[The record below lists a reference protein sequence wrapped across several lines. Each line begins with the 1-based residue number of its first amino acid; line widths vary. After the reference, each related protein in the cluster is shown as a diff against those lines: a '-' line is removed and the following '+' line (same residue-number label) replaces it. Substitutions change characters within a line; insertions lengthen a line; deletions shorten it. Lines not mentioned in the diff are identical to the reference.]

1 MGKRGKRTMAFLCAR
16 KGRGFVVPRF
26 SAGARR
32 FMLVVGG
39 LYLHFA
45 NGVRTVEIH
54 RQEGLL
60 DALEGFYRGEQRLII
75 AFRHVA
81 KEDAAVMMYAL
92 GRKLRRAIRIRNR
105 HTPPEQRIIA
115 HAQFLYGRDVLD
127 WAGRLA
133 AWLFPRIGCVPV
145 QNRGSNRDGL
155 NVLRASIC
163 KGTFP
168 VALAPEG
175 QVTYHMYTCSP
186 ISAGIA
192 SMAMWGVQSDKD
204 MVIVPVALGY
214 RRSTQPQAFIRSVL
228 KRWEHQCGQQ
238 LSDTDHGPILAL
250 LLEAA
255 EKTVGLLEQLYA
267 IQPTRETDPDTLR
280 TRILAVCET
289 AMRRAEHLARQKPE
303 GNLLDRLF
311 NIRYQGVEAVH
322 PEKFDPDTMPPL
334 GKSLADFHALEAHV
348 FLRHSQIVDVLQY
361 VDPAYIAAPCST
373 GRAEE
378 FALDLLD
385 VVNRVRGGNINSRY
399 SPHGKQA
406 LVEIGRALRIGELGI
421 LGKDIPRKERLNRI
435 NDAVSAALQHTSQQ
449 MESHWET
456 SVFSS

>member
-1 MGKRGKRTMAFLCAR
+1 
-16 KGRGFVVPRF
+16 
-26 SAGARR
+26 
-32 FMLVVGG
+32 
-39 LYLHFA
+39 
-45 NGVRTVEIH
+45 
-54 RQEGLL
+54 
-60 DALEGFYRGEQRLII
+60 
-75 AFRHVA
+75 
-81 KEDAAVMMYAL
+81 
-92 GRKLRRAIRIRNR
+92 
-105 HTPPEQRIIA
+105 
-115 HAQFLYGRDVLD
+115 
-127 WAGRLA
+127 
-133 AWLFPRIGCVPV
+133 
-145 QNRGSNRDGL
+145 
-155 NVLRASIC
+155 
-163 KGTFP
+163 
-168 VALAPEG
+168 
-175 QVTYHMYTCSP
+175 
-186 ISAGIA
+186 
-192 SMAMWGVQSDKD
+192 MAMWGVQSDKD
-204 MVIVPVALGY
+204 MVIIPVALGY
-214 RRSTQPQAFIRSVL
+214 RRSAQPQVLIRTVL

-361 VDPAYIAAPCST
+361 VDPAYIAAPCSA

-385 VVNRVRGGNINSRY
+385 VVNRARGGNINSRY

-406 LVEIGRALRIGELGI
+406 LVEIGEALHIGELGI

-435 NDAVSAALQHTSQQ
+435 NDAVTAALQHTSQQ

-456 SVFSS
+456 TVFSS